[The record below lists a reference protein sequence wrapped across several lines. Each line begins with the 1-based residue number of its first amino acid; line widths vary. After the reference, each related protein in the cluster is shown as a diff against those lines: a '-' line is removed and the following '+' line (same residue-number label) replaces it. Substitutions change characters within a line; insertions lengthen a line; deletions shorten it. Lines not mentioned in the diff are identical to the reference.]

1 MSRELVVPMTVHTM
15 ERLPPVA
22 SRKPVCGEVASL
34 DAATKAMRRAHAVG
48 LVTMP
53 FALSTRPSL
62 QLGLLAE
69 IARSHGFPVATMHL
83 NLDLVKRIGVERYH
97 HLACTRNP
105 MFGDWLFSVAA
116 FADDAPDP
124 AGTMPEDLDPLSRE
138 TLDIIA
144 MSADELRNLRDTVVP
159 AYLDE
164 LVATIDWTRYRVVG
178 FTSTFQ
184 QNAASFA
191 LARRI
196 KALHPDIVT
205 LFGGANFDGPM
216 GPAWMQAI
224 PWIDLAVSGEADRA
238 FADVLM
244 ALASGGDTLAVPG
257 VLGRRDGRVVAGPP
271 GVPLDDLDA
280 LPVPDYGEYFERAQ
294 RLQLL
299 EPAAVRKV
307 DVPFESSRGCWWGEK
322 ATCRFCGLNGSTMAY
337 RSKSPAR
344 VLSELESLAR
354 RHNSLAFNAADNILN
369 PDHLRSVMASLAAAN
384 IDYWIFYEAKA
395 SLGRDDL
402 RLLHRAGVRALQPGI
417 ESLSTHILRLMLKG
431 TKAAT
436 NVNLL
441 RWARYYGIE
450 TYWNVLLGFPGE
462 TQDDYDGQAR
472 LARQIVHLEPPG
484 GFVRIGLE
492 RFSPYFENPE
502 QFPVRGGRAVPEPGY
517 THTYPRHV
525 DLEYAAYH
533 FAGELEGSL
542 PDDAYQPLVR
552 TLASW
557 HDRWKTGD
565 RPSLT
570 FWWSP
575 GLLHVEDRRSAL
587 APASHR
593 FADPH
598 AAVYAACS
606 DGPVSLPELYKQLDL
621 REEVMAPV
629 LAELCRLGLMMR
641 DGGVYLSLALPG
653 SPGR

>member
-1 MSRELVVPMTVHTM
+1 MSRASVTSATVHRM
-15 ERLPPVA
+15 ARLPPMA
-22 SRKPVCGEVASL
+22 SRKPVCGDVASL
-34 DAATKAMRRAHAVG
+34 DAATVAMRRAWAVA

-62 QLGLLAE
+62 QLGLLGE
-69 IARSHGFPVATMHL
+69 IARSHGFPVTTMHL
-83 NLDLVKRIGVERYH
+83 NLDLANCIGVERYH

-124 AGTMPEDLDPLSRE
+124 TGTMPDDLDPLSRE
-138 TLDIIA
+138 TLGIIA
-144 MSADELRNLRDTVVP
+144 MSADELRNLRNTVIP
-159 AYLDE
+159 AYLNE
-164 LVATIDWTRYRVVG
+164 LMATIDWSRYRVVA

-184 QNAASFA
+184 QNVASFA
-191 LARRI
+191 LARRV
-196 KALHPDIVT
+196 KTLHPDIVI

-244 ALASGGDTLAVPG
+244 ELASGGDALAVPG
-257 VLGRRDGRVVAGPP
+257 ALGRRDGQVVAGPP

-280 LPVPDYGEYFERAQ
+280 LPIPDYSEYFVRAQ
-294 RLQLL
+294 GLRLLK
-299 EPAAVRKV
+299 PATVREV
-307 DVPFESSRGCWWGEK
+307 DMPFESSRGCWWGER
-322 ATCRFCGLNGSTMAY
+322 ATCRFCGLNGGTMAY

-344 VLSELESLAR
+344 VLSELETMAR
-354 RHNSLAFNAADNILN
+354 RYNSLAFNATDNIFN
-369 PDHLRSVMASLAAAN
+369 PDHLRSVMEPLAAAN

-402 RLLHRAGVRALQPGI
+402 RLLHQAGVRALQPGI
-417 ESLSTHILRLMLKG
+417 ESLSTHVLRLMLKG

-450 TYWNVLLGFPGE
+450 AYWNVLLGFPGE
-462 TQDDYDGQAR
+462 TQEDYEGQAQ

-492 RFSPYFENPE
+492 RFSPYFENPK

-517 THTYPRHV
+517 THTYPQHV
-525 DLEYAAYH
+525 DLEHAAYH

-552 TLASW
+552 TLALW
-557 HDRWKTGD
+557 HDRWTAGD

-575 GLLHVEDRRSAL
+575 GLLHIEDHRSAL
-587 APASHR
+587 APTSYR

-606 DGPVSLPELYKQLDL
+606 DGPISLPALHKRLTLGED
-621 REEVMAPV
+621 VMAPA
-629 LAELCRLGLMMR
+629 LAELCGLRLMMR